1 MNDQKDIF
9 IFADWAGLNSPT
21 FIGTLYCSKLRG
33 KEIYQFEYDKEWLKS
48 TFALEIDPNLQLFS
62 GRQYPQETST
72 NFGIFLDSMPDRW
85 GKQLMLRREAIKARQ
100 ENRKQQTLFGSDFLL
115 GVDDNQRLGGLRFK
129 LQKTGEFRNCDPEFK
144 TPPWT
149 LLRDLEYASFKY
161 EGDKSQINPETIK
174 WFNMLL
180 APGSSLGGARPK
192 AGIKD
197 PSDMLWI
204 AKFPSTNDDIDVGG
218 WEIVV
223 NRLAQL
229 SGLNV
234 AKAQAI
240 KLSSHHHT
248 FLSKRFDRNDKDE
261 RIHFA
266 SAMTMLKHKDG
277 DDFTTGVSYLEM
289 IPFLLKYGVNP
300 MADLEEL
307 WRRIAFSIVVKNTDD
322 HLRNH
327 GFLLTKKGWTLSPAY
342 DINPN
347 LYGNGLKL
355 NISENDNSLDLD
367 LALSVSEYFRIKT
380 TNAENIINNIKHNLR
395 HWKKIALEYQIP
407 KGEIELMSEIFEPA

>member
-1 MNDQKDIF
+1 MNDKSIF
-9 IFADWAGLNSPT
+9 IFADWAGLKSST
-21 FIGTLYCSKLRG
+21 FLGTLYCSKLRG

-48 TFALEIDPNLQLFS
+48 KFAIEIDPNLRLFS
-62 GRQYPQETST
+62 GRQYPQETSG
-72 NFGIFLDSMPDRW
+72 NFGVFLDSMPDRW

-100 ENRKQQTLFGSDFLL
+100 ENRKPQTLVESDFLL

-129 LQKTGEFRNCDPEFK
+129 LQKTGEFLNCDPDFK

-161 EGDKSQINPETIK
+161 ESDKFQNNPETIK

-197 PSDMLWI
+197 PSGALWI
-204 AKFPSTNDDIDVGG
+204 AKFPSTKDDIDVGG
-218 WEIVV
+218 WEMVV

-229 SGLNV
+229 SGLSV

-240 KLSSHHHT
+240 KLSSEHHT

-266 SAMTMLKHKDG
+266 SAMTMLQYKDG
-277 DDFTTGVSYLEM
+277 DNFTTGVSYLEM
-289 IPFLLKYGVNP
+289 IPLLLKYGFNP
-300 MADLEEL
+300 IRDLEEL
-307 WRRIAFSIVVKNTDD
+307 WRRIIFSILVKNTDD

-327 GFLLTKKGWTLSPAY
+327 GFLLTKQGWTLSPAY

-347 LYGNGLKL
+347 IYGNGLKI

-367 LALSVSEYFRIKT
+367 LALSVSEYFRIKLRD
-380 TNAENIINNIKHNLR
+380 AENIIDKIKQNLSQWR
-395 HWKKIALEYQIP
+395 KIALEYQIP
-407 KGEIELMSEIFEPA
+407 KGEIDLMSEIFEPA